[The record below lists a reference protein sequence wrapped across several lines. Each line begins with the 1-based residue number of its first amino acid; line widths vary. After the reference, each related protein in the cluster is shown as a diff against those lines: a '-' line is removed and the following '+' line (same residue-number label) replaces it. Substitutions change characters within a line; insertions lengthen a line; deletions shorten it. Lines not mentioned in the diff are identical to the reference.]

1 MQTASR
7 GARRAPPTA
16 TLAPASEQS
25 PMELVPSGELLSACH
40 NVRSWLFVGGRSG
53 LAPLPLIR
61 REAGLCRWRTR
72 LSLARAEKERC
83 PHFMQLP
90 PRRSFPK
97 PITRSVVLQS
107 APLSSSELPLSFLFS
122 LSTVAFSHP
131 IHLLRSGFCHICFFY
146 SFVFLLFFSRH
157 LCLSSSSL
165 SLFWAALPPSVLSH
179 RAVIRSHSFSSP
191 LLSLPSLHQ
200 ATDLMASS
208 ISLLLLVISLTPL
221 YPLPVKTNHRDFETT
236 PRRKPPSSCS
246 ASSRHH
252 TGY

>member
-1 MQTASR
+1 MSDPGYLWEEEAGSLLFLSSDV
-7 GARRAPPTA
+7 RRASADGGHGSVWLALKKRDAPILCSSPP
-16 TLAPASEQS
+16 
-25 PMELVPSGELLSACH
+25 
-40 NVRSWLFVGGRSG
+40 W
-53 LAPLPLIR
+53 
-61 REAGLCRWRTR
+61 
-72 LSLARAEKERC
+72 
-83 PHFMQLP
+83 
-90 PRRSFPK
+90 RSFPK

-157 LCLSSSSL
+157 LCLSSSL